1 MRGKHEPQRRCTGC
15 GERREKGMLVR
26 LAVTSATAPAQVG
39 AQGVVTV
46 DRGGKRGGRGAYLC
60 HDPGCWKA
68 GVWGRGV
75 EVALRRGLSR
85 EEREGLIL
93 ALRDYMMEEQAAPT
107 LVGAEGPL

>member
-1 MRGKHEPQRRCTGC
+1 
-15 GERREKGMLVR
+15 MLVR
-26 LAVTSATAPAQVG
+26 LAVTSATAPAQD
-39 AQGVVTV
+39 GVVTV

-107 LVGAEGPL
+107 SVGAEGPL